1 MLDIIALSYNDLP
14 PVVPVR
20 GVIPDEGGTIGRDA
34 ENALVLPDPARLVSR
49 KHGRFFRDGDAYMI
63 ANISDGN
70 PFVVND
76 QDVPAGATRRLSDGD
91 LLQIGGYVLRIRFPA
106 EQALV
111 TSAYSAS
118 EAPGVGAADL
128 PFGDGLP
135 PRAAPIGRASPA
147 FDLIGGGSSGALPG
161 PFDDLLGTPVAPP
174 KEFLRAANG
183 NSSVSNPARS
193 QIIPADFDPFGA
205 AALQR
210 QTVVAPD
217 QLDSNDAGLDVV
229 MPKLSAF
236 SVVDGDP
243 DISAVHCSD
252 ILAPE
257 GIQLTLAVDQESH
270 DPLLLFTDP
279 SRSSPL
285 LEALNSHS
293 AGVPSMEAATDF
305 AAAFRA
311 PVAQSG
317 PAEVVAPAQ
326 TKLASDQL
334 ASEPTVVATTA
345 DGLVE
350 AQPAADGEPSLAPS
364 SLPADGSAQALRAEL
379 KRAFEEG
386 FCAELPVQA
395 GEFGPETLRLI
406 GALLRI
412 SIVGTLDLMRARAV
426 VKKEIRVAMTVI
438 EPNDNNPLK
447 FSPDVDIAVQYLF
460 GRKYPG
466 FLGPTAAMAEAYS
479 DLSAHQTGM
488 VAGMRSA
495 MEDIIHRFDPAKIQ
509 TEVVAKGLLSKI
521 SPMRGRARYWDA
533 YCARYQGIADALGH
547 DFQDFYA
554 KAFTRAYEDEIGSRP
569 EANPPP

>member
-20 GVIPDEGGTIGRDA
+20 GAILDEGGTIGRDA
-34 ENALVLPDPARLVSR
+34 DNALVLPDPARLVSR
-49 KHGRFFRDGDAYMI
+49 KHGRFFREGDAYMI

-76 QDVPAGATRRLSDGD
+76 QDVPAGAARRLSDGD

-106 EQALV
+106 EQTLGA
-111 TSAYSAS
+111 SANSS
-118 EAPGVGAADL
+118 SLTPGVGAADL
-128 PFGDGLP
+128 PFADGLP
-135 PRAAPIGRASPA
+135 PRAAPIERASPA
-147 FDLIGGGSSGALPG
+147 LDLIGGGSSGALPG

-174 KEFLRAANG
+174 KEFLRPVDD
-183 NSSVSNPARS
+183 NSRVSNAARA

-205 AALQR
+205 RAQQR
-210 QTVVAPD
+210 QAAVAPE
-217 QLDSNDAGLDVV
+217 QSDSNDAGLAVV

-243 DISAVHCSD
+243 DLSTAHCPDS
-252 ILAPE
+252 LAPE
-257 GIQLTLAVDQESH
+257 GINLTLTVDDETH

-285 LEALNSHS
+285 LDALNGDLT
-293 AGVPSMEAATDF
+293 AVPAMAAATDF

-311 PVAQSG
+311 PVAQSS
-317 PAEVVAPAQ
+317 PPEEVATAA
-326 TKLASDQL
+326 TKLADELISGEPAVL
-334 ASEPTVVATTA
+334 ATST

-350 AQPAADGEPSLAPS
+350 AQPVADDQPSLAPS
-364 SLPADGSAQALRAEL
+364 SPPVDRSAQALRAEL
-379 KRAFEEG
+379 KRSFEEG

-395 GEFGPETLRLI
+395 GEFGSDTLRLI

-447 FSPDVDIAVQYLF
+447 FSPDVDIAIQYLF

-495 MEDIIHRFDPAKIQ
+495 MEDIIHRFDPARIQ

-521 SPMRGRARYWDA
+521 SPTRGRAQYWDA

-554 KAFTRAYEDEIGSRP
+554 KAFTRAYENEIGSRP